1 MYRRYC
7 KNTQVLR
14 GAITEDDDDDSVQE
28 SCQDLTEHSVRQS
41 ESLSDQTMFCLT
53 EKRNLSLERSTISK
67 RVINTSG

>member
-1 MYRRYC
+1 MHRRYC

-41 ESLSDQTMFCLT
+41 QKVCLT
-53 EKRNLSLERSTISK
+53 KQCF
-67 RVINTSG
+67 V